1 MKNTME
7 KRTACLF
14 FSLLCLFLNLSSL
27 FATARLQSSLT
38 NAIGLEGFIIQAH
51 TVTIEPLVESGSLG
65 YGMPFS
71 IIGDDVQEAVD
82 KTTGRR
88 IAAWNI
94 ESSYSPLKV
103 SIKAAPL
110 AHISEDTRID
120 YYICFKYS
128 YDKYDDNG
136 GTVGLQEG
144 WLVVSSTEGEVA
156 ATLSNQSPNGQ
167 TYPIASQSQDVRF
180 MLHTYTD
187 AQKDAWEGG
196 VYIATVTIV
205 VSGG

>member
-1 MKNTME
+1 VKNKMQ
-7 KRTACLF
+7 KRMVCLLLAF
-14 FSLLCLFLNLSSL
+14 LGLSLSIPTL

-38 NAIGLEGFIIQAH
+38 NAIGLEGFIIQSH
-51 TVTIEPLVESGSLG
+51 TVTVAPLVESGSLG

-71 IIGDDVQEAVD
+71 IVGDDVQEAVD

-88 IAAWNI
+88 IAAWNL
-94 ESSYSPLKV
+94 ESTYSPLRV
-103 SIKAAPL
+103 SIKATPL
-110 AHISEDTRID
+110 KHVAEGTRID

-128 YDKYDDNG
+128 YDKYDDSG
-136 GTVGLQEG
+136 GTAGLEEG
-144 WLVVSSTEGEVA
+144 WLVVSSTEGEVS
-156 ATLSNQSPNGQ
+156 ATLGNQSPNGQ

-196 VYIATVTIV
+196 AYTATVTIV